1 MRLPW
6 HQYAEDWPDA
16 PALIHQLEV
25 ISWARLASRVDTVA
39 SMLEQQGVV
48 HGDVVCLLGH
58 NSLEALLVYLAN
70 IQLGAISAWLM
81 PEPAAVS
88 LKKCQHIYQQGEP
101 VKVFCSDS
109 DWQIL
114 LRSGSK
120 SGVSALNRIVISEH
134 FLSNDSGNSDFANG
148 KRLDSQSMVQPK
160 SQATAFEPQ
169 QLVSIVFT
177 SGSTGQPK
185 AVAHQYTQHQASAEG
200 LLAQFDYARDDSWLL
215 SLPMFH
221 VSGLAIVHRWLVRGA
236 RLKLGRGDLIADI
249 GGVTHASL
257 VPAQLKRLLESGQ
270 DLRLKRV
277 LLGGAHI
284 PLELAKQAQQLGI
297 DTWLGYGMTEMA
309 STVTAKPVDG
319 QPGVGSL
326 LASRELILDE
336 QQILVK
342 GATLACGYY
351 CQGVLHPLVDE
362 TGWFHTNDLGRFVS
376 GELNIDGRADNC
388 FISGGENIHCE
399 EIELATNRH
408 SDVVQC
414 VVVPVEDAQFGA
426 RPLLLVETRSP
437 LDVQDIQNF
446 LAQELVKFKVP
457 ERIESLPS
465 ALIGRGIKLS
475 RYQVKRW
482 VNSHFTELKVIF

>member
-6 HQYAEDWPDA
+6 HQHAEDWPDA
-16 PALIHQLEV
+16 PALIHQHEV
-25 ISWARLASRVDTVA
+25 ISWAQLSSRVGAVA
-39 SMLEQQGVV
+39 SMLEQQGV
-48 HGDVVCLLGH
+48 HRSDVVCLLGH

-81 PEPAAVS
+81 PEPGVVT
-88 LKKCQHIYQQGEP
+88 LDKCQQVYRQGEP
-101 VKVFCSDS
+101 VRIFCSDS
-109 DWQIL
+109 DWQVL
-114 LRSGSK
+114 VQEGSRT
-120 SGVSALNRIVISEH
+120 SVSLLNRIVISEP
-134 FLSNDSGNSDFANG
+134 LLGSDFGENQ
-148 KRLDSQSMVQPK
+148 RLNNQLKVSPKLQPNR
-160 SQATAFEPQ
+160 FNPQ

-185 AVAHQYTQHQASAEG
+185 AVAHQYAQHQASAEG
-200 LLAQFDYARDDSWLL
+200 LLAQFDYTRDDSWLL

-221 VSGLAIVHRWLVRGA
+221 VSGLAIVHRWLTRGA
-236 RLKLGRGDLIADI
+236 GLKLGSGELIADI

-257 VPAQLKRLLESGQ
+257 VPTQLKRLLESGQ
-270 DLRLKRV
+270 DLALKRV

-284 PLELAKQAQQLGI
+284 PHELAKQAQQLGI

-309 STVTAKPVDG
+309 STVTAKRVDG
-319 QPGVGSL
+319 QPGVGTL
-326 LASRELILDE
+326 LANRDLMLDE

-351 CQGVLHPLVDE
+351 SQGELHPLVDKS
-362 TGWFHTNDLGRFVS
+362 GWFHTNDLGRFVA

-408 SDVVQC
+408 PDVVQC
-414 VVVPVEDAQFGA
+414 VVVPIEDAQFGA
-426 RPLLLVETRSP
+426 RPLLLVETRTP
-437 LDVQDIQNF
+437 FAAQEIQAF

-457 ERIESLPS
+457 KRIEALPS
-465 ALIGRGIKLS
+465 SLLGEGIKLS

-482 VNSHFTELKVIF
+482 VSSHFTELKVIF